1 MNQESS
7 KQIPFEPGWWSFDL
21 GEYRQCDGTYCFF
34 AYDSVPPIDEA
45 QFTGKLEWL
54 GPLDGSIADVMAVH
68 HASDE
73 ALGRLKGNVAKLAD
87 QAEQLGLKLPEA
99 FLRLMSS
106 RELQNSIPSCTACY
120 FSMSDAIL
128 PCPGS
133 AGVRASA
140 ASESAGTEFPQA
152 PAAEGEDGY
161 IIRFLNDQQ
170 DVLLWYLYLTPQGDE
185 RVLVSP
191 ILLDDFA
198 GPEHAA
204 NLTDEWRKA
213 ILAHTRVCGPSFEA
227 FLYRFWLENTLW
239 DALNE
244 REAPLTDAQER
255 YLAHYKK

>member
-54 GPLDGSIADVMAVH
+54 GPLEGSIADVMAVH

-73 ALGRLKGNVAKLAD
+73 GLGRLKGNVVKLAD
-87 QAEQLGLKLPEA
+87 QAEELGLKLPEA

-106 RELQNSIPSCTACY
+106 RELLNSIPSCTACY
-120 FSMSDAIL
+120 FAMSDAIL

-133 AGVRASA
+133 
-140 ASESAGTEFPQA
+140 
-152 PAAEGEDGY
+152 EDGY

-198 GPEHAA
+198 GPEHTA
-204 NLTDEWRKA
+204 NLTDDWRKA

-227 FLYRFWLENTLW
+227 FLYRFWLENSLW

-244 REAPLTDAQER
+244 REAPLTNAQER

>member
-7 KQIPFEPGWWSFDL
+7 KQIPFESGWWSFDL

-34 AYDSVPPIDEA
+34 AYDSVPPIGAA
-45 QFTGKLEWL
+45 QFTGTLEWL
-54 GPLDGSIADVMAVH
+54 GPLEGSMVDVMAVH

-133 AGVRASA
+133 
-140 ASESAGTEFPQA
+140 
-152 PAAEGEDGY
+152 EDGY

-204 NLTDEWRKA
+204 NLTDDWRKA
-213 ILAHTRVCGPSFEA
+213 ILANTRVCGPSFEA

-244 REAPLTDAQER
+244 SEAPLTEAQER